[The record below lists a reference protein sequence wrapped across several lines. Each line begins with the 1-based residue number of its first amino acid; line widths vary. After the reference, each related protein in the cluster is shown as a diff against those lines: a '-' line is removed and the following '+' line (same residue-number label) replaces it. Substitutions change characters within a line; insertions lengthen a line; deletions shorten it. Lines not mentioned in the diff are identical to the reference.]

1 MSANMKLKS
10 GNLFFTRPKAVTV
23 GVCLAFAIAA
33 SGLFIG
39 IAMTFG
45 IGSVYVS
52 PGISYIIGDGASPK
66 QGYFVI
72 IESLVFMIS
81 ALRAWQPAQIAR
93 LITVGMS
100 SLTSVL
106 VAIIKLSGGFTFGSL
121 PGLISQVILLALP
134 AVLLMSKS
142 ASEYY
147 GEW

>member
-1 MSANMKLKS
+1 
-10 GNLFFTRPKAVTV
+10 
-23 GVCLAFAIAA
+23 
-33 SGLFIG
+33 
-39 IAMTFG
+39 MTFC

-52 PGISYIIGDGASPK
+52 TGISYIIGDGASPK